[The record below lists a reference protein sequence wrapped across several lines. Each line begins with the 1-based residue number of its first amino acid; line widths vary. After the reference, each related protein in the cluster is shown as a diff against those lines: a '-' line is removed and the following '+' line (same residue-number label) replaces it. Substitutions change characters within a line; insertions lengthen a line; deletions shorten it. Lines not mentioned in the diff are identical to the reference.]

1 MKRNCDNCQ
10 KEYEADM
17 RNVNR
22 GWGLCCSKSC
32 AASKREKSKPNY
44 NPERVLMNN
53 IRRENWNDTL
63 IDKDFGDKCFVNE
76 VGGNGKFRG
85 RTSEG
90 YRIYGTTAYDEWGEP
105 IYEVDPYDNT
115 HPFSDD
121 AF

>member
-1 MKRNCDNCQ
+1 MKRCCDNCQ

-44 NPERVLMNN
+44 NPKRVLANN
-53 IRRENWNDTL
+53 IRRENWNVNRNDTL
-63 IDKDFGDKCFVNE
+63 IDKAFGDICFVNE
-76 VGGNGKFRG
+76 VGGNGKFKG

-90 YRIYGTTAYDEWGEP
+90 YRIYGKTAYDEWGEP
-105 IYEVDPYDNT
+105 IYDLT
-115 HPFSDD
+115 TL
-121 AF
+121 

>member
-1 MKRNCDNCQ
+1 MKRNCDNCK

-44 NPERVLMNN
+44 KPERVLANN
-53 IRRENWNDTL
+53 IRRENWNDDL
-63 IDKDFGDKCFVNE
+63 LDKDFGDKSFVDKIDM
-76 VGGNGKFRG
+76 NGKFKG

-90 YRIYGTTAYDEWGEP
+90 YRIYGSTAYDEWGEP
-105 IYEVDPYDNT
+105 IYEVNPYEDDF
-115 HPFSDD
+115 FSNED
-121 AF
+121 